1 MPGRVGSPTSS
12 RRRIRGAPLSPMLQK
27 FIREA
32 GKLDWAQRRLWT
44 TQPCLIT
51 IALALLAGVLTEE
64 PTAGMIAAGGA
75 MAVGFGAFQ
84 RLGRSHL
91 APMLAASVG
100 MGISALGGSL
110 VGHSGP
116 GAVLNAGWAGFGCGM
131 LLALGPGASWVGQQ
145 CGIAALVASG
155 YPAGTTIAVQRAL
168 LILAGGL
175 GQTLVMAVAWR
186 LRAPRPNFGAAED
199 PFQGWRPALRTL
211 RENLTPRAEA
221 CRYGLRL
228 GVTLAVAAGL
238 ADRVALSNGYWVP
251 MTALLVLRND
261 FQQTFQRSLLRI
273 AGTLVGA
280 GLATHLVAVGGWQPG
295 PAALSVLV
303 VVFAWL
309 AYALVNVNYGV
320 FAVALTSYIVFLLG
334 IAGLPTREVAAHR
347 TANTA
352 LGGGLAL
359 LSFSTGLWVRGRPR
373 AGGTRRDP
381 GPSAG

>member
-1 MPGRVGSPTSS
+1 
-12 RRRIRGAPLSPMLQK
+12 MLHK

-32 GKLDWAQRRLWT
+32 GKLDWAQHRLWT

-51 IALALLAGVLTEE
+51 IALALSAGVLSGE

-100 MGISALGGSL
+100 MGVSALVGSL

-116 GAVLNAGWAGFGCGM
+116 GAVLNAGLAGFGGGM
-131 LLALGPGASWVGQQ
+131 LLALGPGASWIGQQ

-155 YPAGTTIAVQRAL
+155 YPAGTTTAIQRAG
-168 LILAGGL
+168 LILGGGL
-175 GQTLVMAVAWR
+175 VQALVMVVAWR
-186 LRAPRPNFGAAED
+186 LRAPRPTFATED
-199 PFQGWRPALRTL
+199 PFQGWIPALRTL

-228 GVTLAVAAGL
+228 GVTLALAAGL
-238 ADRVALSNGYWVP
+238 AHRVALSNGYWVP

-261 FQQTFQRSLLRI
+261 FQQTFHRSLLRI

-295 PAALSVLV
+295 PAALGVLV

-334 IAGLPTREVAAHR
+334 IAGLPTRDVAAHR

-352 LGGGLAL
+352 LGGSLAL
-359 LSFSTGLWVRGRPR
+359 LSFSTGLWVRRRPHP
-373 AGGTRRDP
+373 GGTREAP